1 MSIIYPG
8 VEELVPVQVKKEE
21 NEEKHADT
29 GVNEASAG
37 VNRKL
42 AIELEVER
50 IAKVQEQLQKELKE
64 LQDGNKSCNTD
75 RDGLH

>member
-42 AIELEVER
+42 AIELEVVLTAP
-50 IAKVQEQLQKELKE
+50 ILNDLTSTATPKLLVLLLTQKK
-64 LQDGNKSCNTD
+64 
-75 RDGLH
+75 